1 MAGGGG
7 LGGGGLGGGVVVV
20 AALTDRLK
28 AGSCAAGV
36 LTFVNVAEITMFGYV
51 PTLALLGVP
60 MSCPELVL
68 KVAQRGTL

>member
-1 MAGGGG
+1 
-7 LGGGGLGGGVVVV
+7 
-20 AALTDRLK
+20 
-28 AGSCAAGV
+28 